1 MQNYKSLRIT
11 PQKITNNSIN
21 VKKGYTFCAY
31 PGKINDGREFI
42 DHAISNGA
50 SLIMYE
56 EANFDATPFL
66 KKYPKIKFLGVLNL
80 ARKQK
85 KILDKVYGNLN
96 RHIKLYGVT
105 GTNGKTSTAF
115 WLNHLLGK
123 LEKTSKL
130 IGTISR
136 EKVIINTTP
145 DLFVLYSLFNKG
157 IQKNIQNFVIEVSS
171 HGVDQGRLHELN
183 FEYGIFTNLS
193 RDHLDYHKTMN
204 NYFLSKEKFFLE
216 NVKKESVINIDNSY
230 GMRLAKNLI
239 KLNKKIFTFGFSK
252 EANVRIINMK
262 QQSLNNNFSEF
273 SLQIANKIHTFKT
286 NIMGEFNLYNLISAI
301 CICYLKKID
310 INKVIEV
317 IKRLPLPDGRMNV
330 INKNINNIPKKVI
343 IDYAHTPDGLK
354 NLLQEIRKIYQGK
367 IVLVFGCG
375 GDRDKGKRKLMGN
388 VANNYA
394 DFVCITNDNP
404 RNENPKLIADQVS
417 ESISCLKKVI
427 LDRKKAIQ
435 YAMKKT
441 NYPIVV
447 IAGKG
452 HEKYQIIK
460 NKKIDFSD
468 KKVVMDTN

>member
-1 MQNYKSLRIT
+1 MQNYRSFPSPK
-11 PQKITNNSIN
+11 KITNNSIH
-21 VKKGYTFCAY
+21 VKKGYAFCAY
-31 PGKINDGREFI
+31 PGKISDGRNFI

-50 SLIMYE
+50 SLVMYE
-56 EANFDATPFL
+56 EANFDASTYL
-66 KKYPKIKFLGVLNL
+66 KKYPKIKFLGVRDL
-80 ARKQK
+80 AQKQK
-85 KILDKVYGNLN
+85 KLLDRVYGNLN

-115 WLNHLLGK
+115 WLNHLLSK
-123 LEKTSKL
+123 LEKPSKL
-130 IGTISR
+130 IGTIS
-136 EKVIINTTP
+136 KDKAVINTTP
-145 DLFVLYSLFNKG
+145 DLFVLYSLFYKG
-157 IQKNIQNFVIEVSS
+157 IQKNIQNFVLEVSS
-171 HGVDQGRLHELN
+171 HGIDQGRIHELN

-204 NYFLSKEKFFLE
+204 NYFLSKERFFIE

-252 EANVRIINMK
+252 EANVKIINIK
-262 QQSLNNNFSEF
+262 QQSLTNNYSEF

-286 NIMGEFNLYNLISAI
+286 NIIGEFNLYNLISAI

-310 INKVIEV
+310 IHKVTEV
-317 IKRLPLPDGRMNV
+317 IKRLPVPDGRMNV
-330 INKNINNIPKKVI
+330 INKTINNIPKKVI

-354 NLLQEIRKIYQGK
+354 KLLQTIKKIYQGK
-367 IVLVFGCG
+367 IILVFGCG
-375 GDRDKGKRKLMGN
+375 GGRDKGKRKLMGN
-388 VANNYA
+388 IANHYA

-404 RNENPKLIADQVS
+404 RNENPNQIADQIC

-427 LDRKKAIQ
+427 LDRKKAIE
-435 YAMKKT
+435 YAIKKT

-460 NKKIDFSD
+460 
-468 KKVVMDTN
+468 

>member
-1 MQNYKSLRIT
+1 MQNYRSFPSPK
-11 PQKITNNSIN
+11 KITNNSIH
-21 VKKGYTFCAY
+21 VKKGYAFCAY
-31 PGKINDGREFI
+31 PGKISDGRNFI

-56 EANFDATPFL
+56 ETNFDVSTYF
-66 KKYPKIKFLGVLNL
+66 KKYPKIKFLGVRDL
-80 ARKQK
+80 AWKQK
-85 KILDKVYGNLN
+85 KVLDKVYGNLN

-115 WLNHLLGK
+115 WLNHLLSK
-123 LEKTSKL
+123 LEKPSKL
-130 IGTISR
+130 IGTISKD
-136 EKVIINTTP
+136 KVVINTTP
-145 DLFVLYSLFNKG
+145 DLFVLYSLFKKG
-157 IQKNIQNFVIEVSS
+157 IQKNIKNFVLEVSS
-171 HGVDQGRLHELN
+171 HGIDQGRIHELN

-204 NYFLSKEKFFLE
+204 NYFLSKERFFIE

-239 KLNKKIFTFGFSK
+239 KLNKKIFTFGFNK
-252 EANVRIINMK
+252 EANVKIINIK
-262 QQSLNNNFSEF
+262 QQSLTNNYSEF

-286 NIMGEFNLYNLISAI
+286 NIIGEFNLYNLISAI
-301 CICYLKKID
+301 CVCYLKKIN
-310 INKVIEV
+310 IHKVTEV
-317 IKRLPLPDGRMNV
+317 IKRLPIPDGRMNV
-330 INKNINNIPKKVI
+330 VNKTINNIPKKVI

-354 NLLQEIRKIYQGK
+354 KLLQTIKKIYQGK
-367 IVLVFGCG
+367 ILLVFGCG

-388 VANNYA
+388 IANHYA

-404 RNENPKLIADQVS
+404 RNENPSQIADQIC
-417 ESISCLKKVI
+417 EDISCLKKII
-427 LDRKKAIQ
+427 LDRKKAIE
-435 YAMKKT
+435 YAIKKT

-468 KKVVMDTN
+468 KKVVMDIN

>member
-1 MQNYKSLRIT
+1 MQNYRSLPS
-11 PQKITNNSIN
+11 PQKITNNSIH
-21 VKKGYTFCAY
+21 VKKGYAFCAY
-31 PGKINDGREFI
+31 PGKINDGRNFI

-56 EANFDATPFL
+56 EANFDASTYL
-66 KKYPKIKFLGVLNL
+66 KKYPKIKFLGVRDL
-80 ARKQK
+80 AWKQK
-85 KILDKVYGNLN
+85 KILDRVYGNLN
-96 RHIKLYGVT
+96 KHIKLYGVT

-123 LEKTSKL
+123 LEKPSKL
-130 IGTISR
+130 IGTISKD
-136 EKVIINTTP
+136 KVVINTTP

-157 IQKNIQNFVIEVSS
+157 IQKNIKNFVLEVSS
-171 HGVDQGRLHELN
+171 HGIDQGRIHELN

-204 NYFLSKEKFFLE
+204 NYFQSKERFFIE

-252 EANVRIINMK
+252 EANVKILNIK
-262 QQSLNNNFSEF
+262 QQSLSKNYSEF
-273 SLQIANKIHTFKT
+273 SLQIASKIHTFKT
-286 NIMGEFNLYNLISAI
+286 NIIGEFNLYNLISAI

-310 INKVIEV
+310 IHKVTEV
-317 IKRLPLPDGRMNV
+317 IKRLPVPDGRMNV
-330 INKNINNIPKKVI
+330 INKTINNIPKKVI

-354 NLLQEIRKIYQGK
+354 KLLQTIKKIYQGK
-367 IVLVFGCG
+367 ILLVFGCG

-388 VANNYA
+388 IANHYA

-404 RNENPKLIADQVS
+404 RNENPNQIAGQICED
-417 ESISCLKKVI
+417 ISCLKKII
-427 LDRKKAIQ
+427 LDRKKAIE
-435 YAMKKT
+435 YAIKKT

-460 NKKIDFSD
+460 NKKFDFSD
-468 KKVVMDTN
+468 KKVVMNIN

>member
-1 MQNYKSLRIT
+1 MQNYRSLPS
-11 PQKITNNSIN
+11 PQKITNNSIH
-21 VKKGYTFCAY
+21 VKKGYAFCAY
-31 PGKINDGREFI
+31 PGKINDGRNFI

-56 EANFDATPFL
+56 EANFDESTYL
-66 KKYPKIKFLGVLNL
+66 KKYPKIKFLGVRDL
-80 ARKQK
+80 AQKQK
-85 KILDKVYGNLN
+85 KVLDRVYGNLN

-123 LEKTSKL
+123 LEKPSKL
-130 IGTISR
+130 IGTISKD
-136 EKVIINTTP
+136 KVVINTTP

-157 IQKNIQNFVIEVSS
+157 IQKNIKNFVLEVSS
-171 HGVDQGRLHELN
+171 HGIDQGRIHELN

-204 NYFLSKEKFFLE
+204 NYFLSKERFFIE

-252 EANVRIINMK
+252 EANVQIINIK
-262 QQSLNNNFSEF
+262 QQSLTNNYSEF

-286 NIMGEFNLYNLISAI
+286 NIIGEFNLYNLISAI

-310 INKVIEV
+310 IHKVTEV
-317 IKRLPLPDGRMNV
+317 IKRLPVPDGRMNV
-330 INKNINNIPKKVI
+330 INKTINNIPKKVI

-354 NLLQEIRKIYQGK
+354 KLLQTIKKIYQGK
-367 IVLVFGCG
+367 ILLVFGCG

-388 VANNYA
+388 VANYYA

-404 RNENPKLIADQVS
+404 RNENPNKIADQIS
-417 ESISCLKKVI
+417 EGISSLKKII
-427 LDRKKAIQ
+427 LDRKKAIE
-435 YAMKKT
+435 YAIKKT

-468 KKVVMDTN
+468 KKVVMDIN

>member
-1 MQNYKSLRIT
+1 MQNYRSL
-11 PQKITNNSIN
+11 PSSQKITNNSIH
-21 VKKGYTFCAY
+21 VKRGYAFCAY
-31 PGKINDGREFI
+31 PGKISDGRNFI

-56 EANFDATPFL
+56 EANFDASTYL
-66 KKYPKIKFLGVLNL
+66 KKYPKIKFLGVRDL
-80 ARKQK
+80 AWKQK
-85 KILDKVYGNLN
+85 KVLDRAYGNLN

-115 WLNHLLGK
+115 WLNHLLSK
-123 LEKTSKL
+123 LEKPSKL
-130 IGTISR
+130 IGTISKD
-136 EKVIINTTP
+136 KVIINTTP

-157 IQKNIQNFVIEVSS
+157 IQKNIKNFVLEVSS
-171 HGVDQGRLHELN
+171 HGIDQGRIHELN

-204 NYFLSKEKFFLE
+204 NYFLSKERFFIE

-230 GMRLAKNLI
+230 GIRLANNLI
-239 KLNKKIFTFGFSK
+239 RLNKKIFTFGFSK
-252 EANVRIINMK
+252 DANVKILNIK
-262 QQSLNNNFSEF
+262 QQSLSKNYSEF
-273 SLQIANKIHTFKT
+273 SLQIANKIHNFKT
-286 NIMGEFNLYNLISAI
+286 NIIGEFNLYNLISAI

-310 INKVIEV
+310 IHKVTEV
-317 IKRLPLPDGRMNV
+317 IKRLPVPDGRMNI
-330 INKNINNIPKKVI
+330 INKTINNIPKKVI

-354 NLLQEIRKIYQGK
+354 KLLQTIKKIYQGK
-367 IVLVFGCG
+367 ILLVFGCG

-388 VANNYA
+388 VANHYA

-404 RNENPKLIADQVS
+404 RNENPNQIADQIC
-417 ESISCLKKVI
+417 EDISCLKKII
-427 LDRKKAIQ
+427 LDRKKAIE
-435 YAMKKT
+435 YAIKKT

-460 NKKIDFSD
+460 NKKFDFSD
-468 KKVVMDTN
+468 KKVVMDIN

>member
-1 MQNYKSLRIT
+1 MQNYRSL
-11 PQKITNNSIN
+11 PSPKKITNNSIH
-21 VKKGYTFCAY
+21 VKRGYAFCAY
-31 PGKINDGREFI
+31 PGKISDGRNFI

-56 EANFDATPFL
+56 EANFDASTYL
-66 KKYPKIKFLGVLNL
+66 KKYPKIKFLGVRDL
-80 ARKQK
+80 AWKQK
-85 KILDKVYGNLN
+85 KVLDRVYGNLN

-115 WLNHLLGK
+115 WLNHLLSK
-123 LEKTSKL
+123 LEKPSKL
-130 IGTISR
+130 IGTISKD
-136 EKVIINTTP
+136 KVVINTTP

-157 IQKNIQNFVIEVSS
+157 IQKNIKNFVLEVSS
-171 HGVDQGRLHELN
+171 HGIDQGRIHELN

-204 NYFLSKEKFFLE
+204 NYFLSKERFFIE

-252 EANVRIINMK
+252 EANVKIINIK
-262 QQSLNNNFSEF
+262 QQSSSRNYSEF

-286 NIMGEFNLYNLISAI
+286 NIIGEFNLYNLISAI

-310 INKVIEV
+310 IPKVTEV
-317 IKRLPLPDGRMNV
+317 IKRLPVPDGRMNV
-330 INKNINNIPKKVI
+330 INKTINNIPKKVI

-354 NLLQEIRKIYQGK
+354 KLLQTIKKIYQGK
-367 IVLVFGCG
+367 ILLVFGCG

-388 VANNYA
+388 IANHYA

-404 RNENPKLIADQVS
+404 RNENPNQIADQIS
-417 ESISCLKKVI
+417 EGISCLKKII
-427 LDRKKAIQ
+427 LDRKKAIE
-435 YAMKKT
+435 YAIKKT

-468 KKVVMDTN
+468 KKVVMDIN

>member
-1 MQNYKSLRIT
+1 MQNYRSL
-11 PQKITNNSIN
+11 PSSQKITNNSIH
-21 VKKGYTFCAY
+21 VKRGYAFCAY
-31 PGKINDGREFI
+31 PGKISDGRNFI

-56 EANFDATPFL
+56 EANFDASTYL
-66 KKYPKIKFLGVLNL
+66 KKYPKIKFLGVRDL
-80 ARKQK
+80 AWKQK
-85 KILDKVYGNLN
+85 KVLDRAYGNLN

-115 WLNHLLGK
+115 WLNHILSK
-123 LEKTSKL
+123 LEKPSKL
-130 IGTISR
+130 IGTISKD
-136 EKVIINTTP
+136 KVIINTTP

-157 IQKNIQNFVIEVSS
+157 IQKNIKNFVLEVSS
-171 HGVDQGRLHELN
+171 HGIDQGRIHELN

-204 NYFLSKEKFFLE
+204 NYFLSKERFFIE

-230 GMRLAKNLI
+230 GIRLANNLI
-239 KLNKKIFTFGFSK
+239 RLNKKIFTFGFSK
-252 EANVRIINMK
+252 EANVKIINIK
-262 QQSLNNNFSEF
+262 QQSLTNNYSEF
-273 SLQIANKIHTFKT
+273 SLQIAKKIHTFKT
-286 NIMGEFNLYNLISAI
+286 NIIGEFNLYNLISAI

-310 INKVIEV
+310 IHKVTEV
-317 IKRLPLPDGRMNV
+317 IKRLPVPDGRMNV
-330 INKNINNIPKKVI
+330 INKTINNIPKKVI

-354 NLLQEIRKIYQGK
+354 KLLQTIKKIYQGK
-367 IVLVFGCG
+367 ILLGFGCG

-388 VANNYA
+388 VANHYA

-404 RNENPKLIADQVS
+404 RNENPNQIADQIC
-417 ESISCLKKVI
+417 EDISCLKKII
-427 LDRKKAIQ
+427 LDRKKAIE
-435 YAMKKT
+435 YAIKKT

-468 KKVVMDTN
+468 KKVVMDIN

>member
-1 MQNYKSLRIT
+1 MQNYRSL
-11 PQKITNNSIN
+11 PSPKKITNNSIH
-21 VKKGYTFCAY
+21 VKRGYAFCAY
-31 PGKINDGREFI
+31 PGKISDGRNFI

-56 EANFDATPFL
+56 EANFDASTYL
-66 KKYPKIKFLGVLNL
+66 KKYPKIKFLGVHDL
-80 ARKQK
+80 AWKQK
-85 KILDKVYGNLN
+85 KVLDRVYGNLN

-115 WLNHLLGK
+115 WLNHLLSK
-123 LEKTSKL
+123 LEKPSKL
-130 IGTISR
+130 IGTISKD
-136 EKVIINTTP
+136 KVVINTTP

-157 IQKNIQNFVIEVSS
+157 IQKNIKNFVLEVSS
-171 HGVDQGRLHELN
+171 HGIDQGRIHELN

-204 NYFLSKEKFFLE
+204 NYFLSKERFFIE

-252 EANVRIINMK
+252 EANVKIINIK
-262 QQSLNNNFSEF
+262 QQSLTNNYSEF
-273 SLQIANKIHTFKT
+273 SLQIANKIHTFNT
-286 NIMGEFNLYNLISAI
+286 NIIGEFNLYNLISAI

-310 INKVIEV
+310 IHKVTEV
-317 IKRLPLPDGRMNV
+317 IKRLPVPDGRMNV
-330 INKNINNIPKKVI
+330 INKTINNIPRKVLI
-343 IDYAHTPDGLK
+343 HYARTPEGLQK
-354 NLLQEIRKIYQGK
+354 LLQTITKIYQGK
-367 IVLVFGCG
+367 ILLVFGCG

-388 VANNYA
+388 VANHYA

-404 RNENPKLIADQVS
+404 RNENPNQIADQIC
-417 ESISCLKKVI
+417 EGISCLKKII
-427 LDRKKAIQ
+427 LDRKKAIE
-435 YAMKKT
+435 YAIKKT

-468 KKVVMDTN
+468 KKVVMNIN

>member
-1 MQNYKSLRIT
+1 MQNYRSLPS

-21 VKKGYTFCAY
+21 VKKGYAFCAY
-31 PGKINDGREFI
+31 PGKINDGRNFI

-56 EANFDATPFL
+56 EANFDESTYL
-66 KKYPKIKFLGVLNL
+66 KKYPKIKFLGVRDL
-80 ARKQK
+80 AQKQK
-85 KILDKVYGNLN
+85 KLLDRVYGNLN
-96 RHIKLYGVT
+96 KHIKLYGVT

-123 LEKTSKL
+123 LEKPSKL
-130 IGTISR
+130 IGTIS
-136 EKVIINTTP
+136 KDKAVINTTP

-157 IQKNIQNFVIEVSS
+157 IQKNIKNFVLEVSS
-171 HGVDQGRLHELN
+171 HGIDQGRIHELN

-204 NYFLSKEKFFLE
+204 NYFRTKEGFFIE

-252 EANVRIINMK
+252 EANVKILNIK
-262 QQSLNNNFSEF
+262 QQSLSKNYSEF

-286 NIMGEFNLYNLISAI
+286 NIVGEFNLYNLISAI

-310 INKVIEV
+310 IHKVTEV
-317 IKRLPLPDGRMNV
+317 IKRLPVPDGRMNV
-330 INKNINNIPKKVI
+330 INKTINNIPKKVI

-354 NLLQEIRKIYQGK
+354 KLLQTIKKIYQGK
-367 IVLVFGCG
+367 ILLVFGCG

-388 VANNYA
+388 IANHYA

-404 RNENPKLIADQVS
+404 RNENPNQIAGQIC
-417 ESISCLKKVI
+417 EGISCLKKII
-427 LDRKKAIQ
+427 LDRKKAIE
-435 YAMKKT
+435 YAIKKT

-460 NKKIDFSD
+460 DKKFDFSD
-468 KKVVMDTN
+468 KKVVMNIN

>member
-1 MQNYKSLRIT
+1 MQNYRSLLS
-11 PQKITNNSIN
+11 PKKITNNSIH
-21 VKKGYTFCAY
+21 VKRGYAFCAY
-31 PGKINDGREFI
+31 PGKISDGRNFI

-56 EANFDATPFL
+56 EANFDASTYL
-66 KKYPKIKFLGVLNL
+66 KKYPKIKFLGVRDL
-80 ARKQK
+80 AWKQK
-85 KILDKVYGNLN
+85 KVLDRVYGNLN

-115 WLNHLLGK
+115 WLNHLLSK
-123 LEKTSKL
+123 LEKPSKL
-130 IGTISR
+130 IGTISKD
-136 EKVIINTTP
+136 KVIINTTP

-157 IQKNIQNFVIEVSS
+157 IQKNIKNFVLEVSS
-171 HGVDQGRLHELN
+171 HGIDQGRIHELN

-204 NYFLSKEKFFLE
+204 NYFLSKERFFIE

-230 GMRLAKNLI
+230 GIRLANNLI
-239 KLNKKIFTFGFSK
+239 RLNKKIFTFGFSK
-252 EANVRIINMK
+252 EANVKIINIK
-262 QQSLNNNFSEF
+262 QQSLTDKYSEF

-286 NIMGEFNLYNLISAI
+286 NIIGEFNLYNLISAI

-310 INKVIEV
+310 IHKVTEV
-317 IKRLPLPDGRMNV
+317 IKRLPVPDGRMNV
-330 INKNINNIPKKVI
+330 INKTINNIPKKVI

-354 NLLQEIRKIYQGK
+354 KLLQTIKKIYQGK
-367 IVLVFGCG
+367 ILLVFGCG

-388 VANNYA
+388 VANHYA

-404 RNENPKLIADQVS
+404 RNENPNQIADQIC
-417 ESISCLKKVI
+417 EDISCLKKII
-427 LDRKKAIQ
+427 LDRKKAIE
-435 YAMKKT
+435 YAIKKT

-460 NKKIDFSD
+460 NKKFDFSD
-468 KKVVMDTN
+468 KKVVMDIN

>member
-1 MQNYKSLRIT
+1 MQNYRSL
-11 PQKITNNSIN
+11 PSSQKITNNSIH
-21 VKKGYTFCAY
+21 VKRGYAFCAY
-31 PGKINDGREFI
+31 PGKISDGRNFI

-56 EANFDATPFL
+56 EANFDASTYL
-66 KKYPKIKFLGVLNL
+66 KKYPKIKFLGVRDL
-80 ARKQK
+80 AWKQK
-85 KILDKVYGNLN
+85 KVLDRAYGNLN

-115 WLNHLLGK
+115 WLNHLLSK
-123 LEKTSKL
+123 LEKPSKL
-130 IGTISR
+130 IGTISKD
-136 EKVIINTTP
+136 KVIINTTP

-157 IQKNIQNFVIEVSS
+157 IQKNIKNFVLEVSS
-171 HGVDQGRLHELN
+171 HGIDQGRIHELN

-204 NYFLSKEKFFLE
+204 NYFLSKERFFIE

-230 GMRLAKNLI
+230 GIRLANNLI
-239 KLNKKIFTFGFSK
+239 RLNKKIFTFGFSK
-252 EANVRIINMK
+252 EANVKIINIK
-262 QQSLNNNFSEF
+262 QQSLTDKYSEF

-286 NIMGEFNLYNLISAI
+286 NIIGEFNLYNLISAI

-310 INKVIEV
+310 IHKVTEV
-317 IKRLPLPDGRMNV
+317 IKRLPVPDGRMNV
-330 INKNINNIPKKVI
+330 INKTINNIPKKVI

-354 NLLQEIRKIYQGK
+354 KLLQTIKKIYQGK
-367 IVLVFGCG
+367 ILLVFGCG

-388 VANNYA
+388 VANHYA

-404 RNENPKLIADQVS
+404 RNENPNQIADQIC
-417 ESISCLKKVI
+417 EDISCLKKII
-427 LDRKKAIQ
+427 LDRKKAIE
-435 YAMKKT
+435 YAIKKT

-468 KKVVMDTN
+468 KKVVMDIN

>member
-1 MQNYKSLRIT
+1 MKNYRSL
-11 PQKITNNSIN
+11 PSSQKITNNSIH
-21 VKKGYTFCAY
+21 VKRGYAFCAY
-31 PGKINDGREFI
+31 PGKISDGRNFI

-56 EANFDATPFL
+56 EANFDASAYL
-66 KKYPKIKFLGVLNL
+66 KKYPKIKFLGVRDL
-80 ARKQK
+80 AWKQK
-85 KILDKVYGNLN
+85 KVLDRVYGNLN

-115 WLNHLLGK
+115 WLNHLLSK
-123 LEKTSKL
+123 LEKPSKL
-130 IGTISR
+130 IGTISKD
-136 EKVIINTTP
+136 KVIINTTP

-157 IQKNIQNFVIEVSS
+157 IQKNIKNFVLEVSS
-171 HGVDQGRLHELN
+171 HGIDQGRIHELN

-204 NYFLSKEKFFLE
+204 NYFLSKERFFIE

-230 GMRLAKNLI
+230 GIRLANNLI
-239 KLNKKIFTFGFSK
+239 RLNKKIFTFGFSK
-252 EANVRIINMK
+252 EANVKIINIK
-262 QQSLNNNFSEF
+262 QQSLTDKYSEF

-286 NIMGEFNLYNLISAI
+286 NIIGEFNLYNLISAI

-310 INKVIEV
+310 IHKVTEI
-317 IKRLPLPDGRMNV
+317 IKRLPFPDGRMNV
-330 INKNINNIPKKVI
+330 INKTINNIPKKVI

-354 NLLQEIRKIYQGK
+354 KLLQTIKKIYQGK
-367 IVLVFGCG
+367 ILLVFGCG

-388 VANNYA
+388 VANHYA

-404 RNENPKLIADQVS
+404 RNENPNQIADQIC
-417 ESISCLKKVI
+417 EDISCLKKII
-427 LDRKKAIQ
+427 LDRKKAIK
-435 YAMKKT
+435 YAIKKT

-468 KKVVMDTN
+468 KKVVMDIN

>member
-1 MQNYKSLRIT
+1 MQNYRSFPSPK
-11 PQKITNNSIN
+11 KITNNSIH
-21 VKKGYTFCAY
+21 VKKGYAFCAY
-31 PGKINDGREFI
+31 PGKNSDGRNFI

-50 SLIMYE
+50 SLIVYE
-56 EANFDATPFL
+56 ETNFDVSTYL
-66 KKYPKIKFLGVLNL
+66 KKYPKIKFLGVCDL
-80 ARKQK
+80 AWKQK
-85 KILDKVYGNLN
+85 KVLDKVYGNLN

-115 WLNHLLGK
+115 WLNHLLSK
-123 LEKTSKL
+123 LEKPSKL
-130 IGTISR
+130 IGTISKD
-136 EKVIINTTP
+136 KVVINTTP

-157 IQKNIQNFVIEVSS
+157 IQKNIKNFVLEVSS
-171 HGVDQGRLHELN
+171 HGIDQGRIHELN

-204 NYFLSKEKFFLE
+204 NYFLSKERFFIE

-239 KLNKKIFTFGFSK
+239 KLNKKIFTFGFSE
-252 EANVRIINMK
+252 EANVKIINIK
-262 QQSLNNNFSEF
+262 QQSLTNNYSEF

-286 NIMGEFNLYNLISAI
+286 NIIGEFNLYNLISAI

-310 INKVIEV
+310 IHKVTEV
-317 IKRLPLPDGRMNV
+317 IKRLPIPDGRMNV
-330 INKNINNIPKKVI
+330 VNKTINNISKKVI

-354 NLLQEIRKIYQGK
+354 KLLQTIKKIYQGK
-367 IVLVFGCG
+367 IMLVFGCG

-388 VANNYA
+388 VANHYA

-404 RNENPKLIADQVS
+404 RNENPNQIADQIC
-417 ESISCLKKVI
+417 EDISCIKKII
-427 LDRKKAIQ
+427 LDRKKAIE
-435 YAMKKT
+435 YAIKKT

-468 KKVVMDTN
+468 KKVVMDIN

>member
-1 MQNYKSLRIT
+1 MQNYRSL
-11 PQKITNNSIN
+11 PSSQKITNNSIH
-21 VKKGYTFCAY
+21 VKRGYAFCAY
-31 PGKINDGREFI
+31 PGKISDGRNFI

-56 EANFDATPFL
+56 EANFDASTYL
-66 KKYPKIKFLGVLNL
+66 KKYPKIKFLGVRDL
-80 ARKQK
+80 AWKQK
-85 KILDKVYGNLN
+85 KVLDRAYGNLN

-115 WLNHLLGK
+115 WLNHLLSK
-123 LEKTSKL
+123 LEKPSKL
-130 IGTISR
+130 IGTISKD
-136 EKVIINTTP
+136 KVIINTTP

-157 IQKNIQNFVIEVSS
+157 IQKNIKNFVLEVSS
-171 HGVDQGRLHELN
+171 HGIDQGRIHELN

-204 NYFLSKEKFFLE
+204 NYFLSKERFFIE

-230 GMRLAKNLI
+230 GIRLANNLI
-239 KLNKKIFTFGFSK
+239 RLNKKIFTFGFSK
-252 EANVRIINMK
+252 DANVKILNIK
-262 QQSLNNNFSEF
+262 QQSLSKNYSEF

-286 NIMGEFNLYNLISAI
+286 NIIGEFNLYNLISAI

-310 INKVIEV
+310 IHKVTEV
-317 IKRLPLPDGRMNV
+317 IKRLPVPDGRMNI
-330 INKNINNIPKKVI
+330 INKTINNIPKKVI

-354 NLLQEIRKIYQGK
+354 KLLQTIKKIYQGK
-367 IVLVFGCG
+367 ILLVFGCG

-388 VANNYA
+388 VANHYA

-404 RNENPKLIADQVS
+404 RNENPNQIADQIC
-417 ESISCLKKVI
+417 EDISCLKKII
-427 LDRKKAIQ
+427 LDRKKAIE
-435 YAMKKT
+435 YAIKKT

-460 NKKIDFSD
+460 NKKFDFSD
-468 KKVVMDTN
+468 KKVVMDIN

>member
-1 MQNYKSLRIT
+1 MQNYRSLPS
-11 PQKITNNSIN
+11 PQKITNNSIH
-21 VKKGYTFCAY
+21 VKKGYAFCAY
-31 PGKINDGREFI
+31 PGKINDGRNFI

-56 EANFDATPFL
+56 ETNFDASTYL
-66 KKYPKIKFLGVLNL
+66 KKYPKIKFLGVRDL
-80 ARKQK
+80 AWKQK
-85 KILDKVYGNLN
+85 KVLDEVYGNLN

-123 LEKTSKL
+123 LEKPSKL
-130 IGTISR
+130 IGTIS
-136 EKVIINTTP
+136 KDKAVINTTP

-157 IQKNIQNFVIEVSS
+157 IQKNIKNFVLEVSS
-171 HGVDQGRLHELN
+171 HGIDQGRIHELN

-204 NYFLSKEKFFLE
+204 NYFRTKERFFIE

-252 EANVRIINMK
+252 EANVKIINIK
-262 QQSLNNNFSEF
+262 QQSLTNNYSEF
-273 SLQIANKIHTFKT
+273 SLQIDNKINTFKT
-286 NIMGEFNLYNLISAI
+286 NIIGEFNLYNLISAI

-310 INKVIEV
+310 IQKVTEV
-317 IKRLPLPDGRMNV
+317 IKRLPVPDGRMNV
-330 INKNINNIPKKVI
+330 INKTINNIPKKVI

-354 NLLQEIRKIYQGK
+354 KLLQTIKKIYQGK
-367 IVLVFGCG
+367 ILLVFGCG

-388 VANNYA
+388 VANHHA

-404 RNENPKLIADQVS
+404 RNENPNQIADQIC
-417 ESISCLKKVI
+417 EGISCLKKII
-427 LDRKKAIQ
+427 LDRKKAIE
-435 YAMKKT
+435 YAIKKT

-468 KKVVMDTN
+468 KKVVMDIN